1 MRVLIIEDNASF
13 ALLVAD
19 RLVPSGFESDQASTV
34 VEAQQAIEAVD
45 YAAIVLDLGLPDGDG
60 LALLR
65 EMRLN
70 GNATPVLITTA
81 RNGLEDRVKGL
92 REGADDYLAK
102 PFSVDELA
110 ARLHALLRR
119 PGKLLGDVLTAGNVS
134 LDSAHHQVNIGHR
147 ILPMRLRE
155 TVVLEL
161 LMRHK
166 SSVVP
171 RRFFEDQLFGIEGEQ
186 DANTVDVYIH
196 RLRKQLED
204 AGATAT
210 IHTVR
215 GVGYML
221 LDDRDVLA
229 KS

>member
-13 ALLVAD
+13 ALLVAE
-19 RLVPSGFESDQASTV
+19 RLVPSGFESDQACTV
-34 VEAQQAIEAVD
+34 AEAQLAIEAVD

-60 LALLR
+60 LSLLR
-65 EMRLN
+65 ELRLG

-134 LDSAHHQVNIGHR
+134 LDSAHHQVNIGDR

-196 RLRKQLED
+196 RLRKQLDD

-229 KS
+229 KT

>member
-13 ALLVAD
+13 ALLVAE

-34 VEAQQAIEAVD
+34 AEAQQAIEAVD

-60 LALLR
+60 LTLLR
-65 EMRLN
+65 DLRLG

-81 RNGLEDRVKGL
+81 RNGLEDRVRGL

-134 LDSAHHQVNIGHR
+134 LDSAHHQVNIGQR

-166 SSVVP
+166 ASVVP

-221 LDDRDVLA
+221 LDDKDVLA
-229 KS
+229 RS